1 MSSSSLPSAAAA
13 AAPKSF
19 SAEVRDDNPYSRLM
33 ALQRMGVVDDYEQI
47 RHKAVAIIGAGGVG
61 SVVAEMLT
69 RCGVGKLLLFDYDT
83 VEMANM
89 NRLFYRPE
97 QQGMK
102 KVQAAKETLEGI
114 NPDTVVE
121 PHAYNI
127 TSTEHWQHFVDA
139 LTLGGVTRGTPVD
152 LLLCCVDNFQ
162 ARLTVNLAC
171 LTYELPWMESG
182 VAENAVSG
190 HIQLLLPGVTPCY
203 ECCPPLVVATGMPEA
218 KREGVCAASLPTTM
232 GIIAGFLA
240 QNTLKYLLHFGE
252 VSEYVGYDAM
262 RDHFPRVELRAN
274 PECRNALCAE
284 RQEAYAQRVTEMGEA
299 AHPLYAA
306 RKAREDRA
314 VKEKAAAQARAQACA
329 AEWGITIEAEGKES
343 LAVRSGTTGAGSR
356 NEARVSGQGPS
367 ADAREEGGEA
377 ESGLEYAYAAG
388 DGDRSGGAGGGSNAD
403 EGEDRYVK
411 TDDTSIEELMA
422 RMKAIQ

>member
-1 MSSSSLPSAAAA
+1 MPLSSST
-13 AAPKSF
+13 APKKF

-33 ALQRMGVVDDYEQI
+33 ALQRMGVVDDYESI
-47 RHKAVAIIGAGGVG
+47 RDKAVAIIGAGGVG

-69 RCGVGKLLLFDYDT
+69 RCGIGKLLLFDYDT
-83 VEMANM
+83 VELANM

-97 QQGMK
+97 QQGMT
-102 KVQAAKETLEGI
+102 KVEAAKATLEGI
-114 NPDTVVE
+114 NPDTVIE

-127 TSTEHWQHFVDA
+127 TSTEHWQRFSEA
-139 LTLGGVTRGTPVD
+139 LTKGGVSPNSPID

-171 LTYELPWMESG
+171 LTYDVPWMESG

-203 ECCPPLVVATGMPEA
+203 ECCPPLLVATGLPEA

-232 GIIAGFLA
+232 GIVAGFLA
-240 QNTLKYLLHFGE
+240 QNTLKYLLQFGE

-262 RDHFPRVELRAN
+262 RDHFPRVELKAN
-274 PECRNALCAE
+274 PECRNALCGE
-284 RQEAYAQRVTEMGEA
+284 RQAAYAAKVRKMGEA

-306 RKAREDRA
+306 RKARTERA
-314 VKEKAAAQARAQACA
+314 EKEQRAAQARAKACA
-329 AEWGITIEAEGKES
+329 AEWGITVEAEGKDS
-343 LAVRSGTTGAGSR
+343 LAVHSGVANVAAALVGNNG
-356 NEARVSGQGPS
+356 
-367 ADAREEGGEA
+367 EG
-377 ESGLEYAYAAG
+377 ESGLEYAYAGTA
-388 DGDRSGGAGGGSNAD
+388 AD
-403 EGEDRYVK
+403 KAAVEDEDKYVK
-411 TDDTSIEELMA
+411 TTGASVEELMA

>member
-1 MSSSSLPSAAAA
+1 MSSSSSSVV
-13 AAPKSF
+13 KKF

-47 RHKAVAIIGAGGVG
+47 RSKAVAIIGAGGVG

-97 QQGMK
+97 QQGLM

-114 NPDTVVE
+114 NPDTIVE

-127 TSTEHWQHFVDA
+127 TSTEHWQSFVEA
-139 LTLGGVTRGTPVD
+139 LTTGGVTAGQPID

-171 LTYELPWMESG
+171 LTYALPWMESG

-190 HIQLLLPGVTPCY
+190 HIQVLLPGVTPCY

-232 GIIAGFLA
+232 GIVAGFLA

-274 PECRNALCAE
+274 PECRNALCVE
-284 RQEAYAQRVTEMGEA
+284 RQEAYAAEVAEKGEA

-314 VKEKAAAQARAQACA
+314 VKERVAAQARAQACA
-329 AEWGITIEAEGKES
+329 AEWGITVEDEGRAS
-343 LAVRSGTTGAGSR
+343 LAVHSGAANAAGAP
-356 NEARVSGQGPS
+356 A
-367 ADAREEGGEA
+367 EGEG
-377 ESGLEYAYAAG
+377 ESGLEYEYAAG
-388 DGDRSGGAGGGSNAD
+388 GGDGDGNAKGGAGD
-403 EGEDRYVK
+403 EDAYVK

-422 RMKAIQ
+422 RMRAIQ

>member
-1 MSSSSLPSAAAA
+1 MSLSSSTP
-13 AAPKSF
+13 PKKF

-33 ALQRMGVVDDYEQI
+33 ALQRMGVVDDYERI
-47 RHKAVAIIGAGGVG
+47 RDKAVAIIGAGGVG

-69 RCGVGKLLLFDYDT
+69 RCGIGKLLLFDYDT

-102 KVQAAKETLEGI
+102 KVDAAKKTLEVI
-114 NPDTVVE
+114 NPDTIIE

-127 TSTEHWQHFVDA
+127 TSTEHWERFSEA
-139 LTLGGVTRGTPVD
+139 LTKGGISHNSPID

-171 LTYELPWMESG
+171 LTYEVPWMESG

-232 GIIAGFLA
+232 GIVAGFLA

-262 RDHFPRVELRAN
+262 RDHFPRVELKAN
-274 PECRNALCAE
+274 PECRNALCGK
-284 RQEAYAQRVTEMGEA
+284 RQADYAAKVQKMGDA
-299 AHPLYAA
+299 AHPFYAA
-306 RKAREDRA
+306 RKARADRA
-314 VKEKAAAQARAQACA
+314 EKERQAAQARAKACA
-329 AEWGITIEAEGKES
+329 AEWGITLESEGRDS
-343 LAVRSGTTGAGSR
+343 LTVHNEVANISAAGGASSATTSVLRGR
-356 NEARVSGQGPS
+356 NGDG
-367 ADAREEGGEA
+367 
-377 ESGLEYAYAAG
+377 ESGLEYAYASTA
-388 DGDRSGGAGGGSNAD
+388 AD
-403 EGEDRYVK
+403 NVVVEGESKFVK
-411 TDDTSIEELMA
+411 TSGTSIEELMA

>member
-1 MSSSSLPSAAAA
+1 MSAPAATSSAAPAT
-13 AAPKSF
+13 KKF

-47 RHKAVAIIGAGGVG
+47 RAKSVAIIGAGGVG

-69 RCGVGKLLLFDYDT
+69 RCGIGKLLLFDYDT

-97 QQGMK
+97 QQGLK
-102 KVQAAKETLEGI
+102 KVDAAKETLEGI

-127 TSTEHWQHFVDA
+127 TSTEHWQQFVEA
-139 LTLGGVTRGTPVD
+139 LTEGGVAAGSPVD

-171 LTYELPWMESG
+171 LTYSLPWMESG
-182 VAENAVSG
+182 VAENAMSG

-232 GIIAGFLA
+232 GIVAGFLA

-274 PECRNALCAE
+274 PECRNTLCAE
-284 RQEAYAQRVTEMGEA
+284 RQQAYAAQVSEHGEA

-314 VKEKAAAQARAQACA
+314 AKEKVAAQARAQACA
-329 AEWGITIEAEGKES
+329 AEWGITVESEGKAS
-343 LAVRSGTTGAGSR
+343 LAVPSGTATTTTAPMQE
-356 NEARVSGQGPS
+356 EADRKVDGDG
-367 ADAREEGGEA
+367 
-377 ESGLEYAYAAG
+377 ESGLEYAYATEEAG
-388 DGDRSGGAGGGSNAD
+388 DGAGAAGA
-403 EGEDRYVK
+403 EGTDGDAYVK
-411 TDDTSIEELMA
+411 TDGASIEELMA